1 METLEEDGQTFFMD
15 CAETPKKPVKKR
27 VNQAKDCCRMCKCSF
42 NVKYGT
48 GNSGRISTQN
58 LYVASNRD
66 GSRGEVLASMCEN
79 IGVTFIKSPSLSE
92 RVCLPCGRKIRNL
105 CKLFVEIKKVTSHD
119 EAEMEDLDNV
129 SIIPKQTPAA
139 DVCFDTGSKS

>member
-1 METLEEDGQTFFMD
+1 METLEEDGQTFFM
-15 CAETPKKPVKKR
+15 ETPKKPVKKR

-79 IGVTFIKSPSLSE
+79 IGVTFIKPPSLSE
-92 RVCLPCGRKIRNL
+92 RVCLPCGRKIRN
-105 CKLFVEIKKVTSHD
+105 SGD
-119 EAEMEDLDNV
+119 
-129 SIIPKQTPAA
+129 S
-139 DVCFDTGSKS
+139 

>member
-1 METLEEDGQTFFMD
+1 MIAHCTWRLSRGCSNFSLHERRGNPEETRE
-15 CAETPKKPVKKR
+15 KKS
-27 VNQAKDCCRMCKCSF
+27 VNQANDCCRMCKCSF

-48 GNSGRISTQN
+48 GKSGRMFTQN

-79 IGVTFIKSPSLSE
+79 IGVTFIKSPSLSQ

-105 CKLFVEIKKVTSHD
+105 SKLFVVIYI
-119 EAEMEDLDNV
+119 L
-129 SIIPKQTPAA
+129 Q
-139 DVCFDTGSKS
+139 

>member
-1 METLEEDGQTFFMD
+1 MD
-15 CAETPKKPVKKR
+15 SAETPKKPVKKN
-27 VNQAKDCCRMCKCSF
+27 VNQPKDCCRMCKCSF
-42 NVKYGT
+42 IVKYGT
-48 GNSGRISTQN
+48 GKSGLISAQN
-58 LYVASNRD
+58 LYVASNPD

-92 RVCLPCGRKIRNL
+92 RVCLQCGRKIRNL

-129 SIIPKQTPAA
+129 TRNKRQLPIE
-139 DVCFDTGSKS
+139 